1 MRQIQAKETEQIIQN
16 ETKMKTITFEAS
28 SANIVP
34 NATNLSIEVDLRD
47 IEIANLLD
55 EIGER
60 EVVNYLEEKGYTINE

>member
-1 MRQIQAKETEQIIQN
+1 
-16 ETKMKTITFEAS
+16 MKTIIFEAS

-55 EIGER
+55 KIGEETVR
-60 EVVNYLEEKGYTINE
+60 KYLEEKGYTINE

>member
-1 MRQIQAKETEQIIQN
+1 
-16 ETKMKTITFEAS
+16 MKTIIFEAS
-28 SANIVP
+28 SANIFP

-47 IEIANLLD
+47 IELFNLLD

>member
-1 MRQIQAKETEQIIQN
+1 
-16 ETKMKTITFEAS
+16 MKTITFEAS